1 MANPF
6 TVQPL
11 GGFQGVQNI
20 TQGMQ
25 SIARRSEMNDQEE
38 QAQRQAE
45 QKSAL
50 NTEAQ
55 RLLSSGN
62 TQEIAAFSIANP
74 DYGKAIREQ
83 IKFASDET
91 DANMMSGM
99 QQIISGADPE
109 QVLNDRATFV
119 ESQGGDATQT
129 RQEIQRFREDPEG
142 YVKQMEGLYAFMD
155 PKGSDAFQSSQG
167 RGPSAVSPSNVREY
181 EYYTSLDDAGKRDFL
196 TMKRASQGFQQGDVQ
211 MTQDPTN
218 PRLASPV
225 IEQGQGQGTQASMQ
239 ETATKQVATKA
250 ASVKA
255 AEQSIAQSDKLFE
268 RLGKLTSAESN
279 INEAIRLVD
288 AGAETGP
295 VISMLPS
302 VTKASVE
309 LDNLQGQLGLDV
321 IGNTTFGALSE
332 AELKFALN
340 TALPTKLK
348 GPALRDWLV
357 RKKDSQKK
365 LKVYLEEAAI
375 FLGTPGNT
383 IPKFLEM
390 RKGGGEEGA
399 MDRKT
404 ADDFI
409 NSALST

>member
-55 RLLSSGN
+55 RLLSSGT

-83 IKFASDET
+83 IQFASDET

-119 ESQGGDATQT
+119 EAQGGDATQT

-142 YVKQMEGLYAFMD
+142 YVKQMGGLYAFMD
-155 PKGSDAFQSSQG
+155 PKGSEAFGKATAGPGSPKFGNVQPGDFTPASLQQFSQTG
-167 RGPSAVSPSNVREY
+167 NYTDLQRYESAKSVNIGGVPHV
-181 EYYTSLDDAGKRDFL
+181 F
-196 TMKRASQGFQQGDVQ
+196 
-211 MTQDPTN
+211 DPAFGGYR
-218 PRLASPV
+218 P
-225 IEQGQGQGTQASMQ
+225 
-239 ETATKQVATKA
+239 
-250 ASVKA
+250 ASVSSGGVPA
-255 AEQSIAQSDKLFE
+255 NATAQSVGDSEAQITAANERAKLNTQREIQPSIEAAVDTAKTNVKTLFAQADIQKNNARTLE
-268 RLGKLTSAESN
+268 VYDVAMGNLAESLGST
-279 INEAIRLVD
+279 ITGPGVSWIPALTADAQIAEGAQALMAPVLKSMFRTAGEGTFTDKDQELLLRMVPTRSDLAESRVSKIEAIDL
-288 AGAETGP
+288 
-295 VISMLPS
+295 
-302 VTKASVE
+302 
-309 LDNLQGQLGLDV
+309 
-321 IGNTTFGALSE
+321 
-332 AELKFALN
+332 
-340 TALPTKLK
+340 
-348 GPALRDWLV
+348 LV
-357 RKKDSQKK
+357 RSK
-365 LKVYLEEAAI
+365 LGAAPAKQRI
-375 FLGTPGNT
+375 KLDADGN
-383 IPKFLEM
+383 I
-390 RKGGGEEGA
+390 
-399 MDRKT
+399 
-404 ADDFI
+404 I
-409 NSALST
+409 Q